1 MSHQPLRK
9 VMQEGWIGCCGHITP
24 SPHLCPEI
32 LRSLGLGWCSHITLR
47 SWTLRMWSPCRTRD
61 RAFLSQCLSLAL
73 HLIPSSSSSWSSSW
87 KPVPGFCP
95 LMAENLFQF
104 SSLNL
109 FMVSIYFLFLCQ
121 VCLLDLLPPQHFPCP
136 HLFIESFAFF
146 SWSPLSSSL
155 FFHNLNFGQLS
166 SLPLCLS
173 FMVGDLISPWTS
185 EVHLYKPGSGR
196 STSQACFSWW
206 DLKVPF
212 SCLWA
217 LCFSCQFNM
226 LSNNTYHFYMSHSAL
241 LRQLHIDWQSNT
253 KKLNLTRKEKC
264 CFLK

>member
-1 MSHQPLRK
+1 
-9 VMQEGWIGCCGHITP
+9 MQEGWIGCCGHITP

-32 LRSLGLGWCSHITLR
+32 LRSLGLGWCSRITPR

-61 RAFLSQCLSLAL
+61 RGLPFSLSAFLLPFILYPASLPPEAPHGSL
-73 HLIPSSSSSWSSSW
+73 FQ
-87 KPVPGFCP
+87 GFVL
-95 LMAENLFQF
+95 LMAENFFQF

-109 FMVSIYFLFLCQ
+109 FMVSVYFLFLCQ

-196 STSQACFSWW
+196 STSQACFSW
-206 DLKVPF
+206 
-212 SCLWA
+212 
-217 LCFSCQFNM
+217 
-226 LSNNTYHFYMSHSAL
+226 
-241 LRQLHIDWQSNT
+241 
-253 KKLNLTRKEKC
+253 
-264 CFLK
+264 